1 MAKNLNVNDVNK
13 VEYRDSL
20 DSIMISNHRI
30 RVMIMSN
37 KHYYYSIW
45 SHVYNKADIFDSS

>member
-1 MAKNLNVNDVNK
+1 MAHLNVNDVNK